1 MPSSAQPPK
10 VATKVLRSA
19 AVRSRTQG
27 RCWGGA
33 ATPGW
38 LVFMR
43 IPSLDTPCGSGPDLF
58 ALRSCRW
65 RRFNFCFA
73 QILGSLLRRRGVLV
87 EACSPLE
94 ARRLGEPR
102 HELDVPVVMVHS
114 WLLDRGG
121 VDHQVIGWIV
131 EHLVGAHQE
140 VLQGLGQSLI
150 NVRRRILKSRFVPLG
165 HDPCFEWKTGRVG
178 SDGQEAVAVGN
189 DAYSGLGLLPEDVAK
204 NAALFVNVIL
214 LRAFEFLND
223 VLGNNG
229 QGDQLPVAMLQGRSR
244 RCPMILEDQDVLEA
258 AVLLQ
263 IDDAIAVRPQN
274 VFNSLLR
281 HGSQGGVV

>member
-10 VATKVLRSA
+10 VATKVLRSR

-43 IPSLDTPCGSGPDLF
+43 PPSLDTPYGSGPDLF

-65 RRFNFCFA
+65 RSFNFGFA
-73 QILGSLLRRRGVLV
+73 QILGSFLGRCGVLV

-102 HELDVPVVMVHS
+102 HELDVPVVMVHGR
-114 WLLDRGG
+114 LLDRGG
-121 VDHQVIGWIV
+121 VDHQVVGWMV

-140 VLQGLGQSLI
+140 VLQGLGQALI
-150 NVRRRILKSRFVPLG
+150 NLRGRILKSRFVPLG
-165 HDPCFEWKTGRVG
+165 QDPGFEGETGRVR

-189 DAYSGLGLLPEDVAK
+189 DAHSGLGLLPYDVTK
-204 NAALFVNVIL
+204 NAALFVYVIL
-214 LRAFEFLND
+214 LRAFQFLGD
-223 VLGNNG
+223 ILGNNR
-229 QGDQLPVAMLQGRSR
+229 QRDQL
-244 RCPMILEDQDVLEA
+244 
-258 AVLLQ
+258 
-263 IDDAIAVRPQN
+263 
-274 VFNSLLR
+274 
-281 HGSQGGVV
+281 